1 MTDVYL
7 LKLEPESEGYKL
19 APPFSLLYLASALE
33 KHDFRVK
40 LYHEI
45 GSHKNIASILE
56 DIATHQPIFVG
67 LSTMTGPSLIPT
79 KIASQ
84 KIKENT
90 KTPVVWGGLHPTML
104 PEQTLNND
112 FVDIVVLGEGE
123 ETVVELAL
131 ALTEKE
137 VTTRSVETI
146 KSIGYKKNGK
156 ITMTPPRSYIGN
168 LDDYSPAWQHLDI
181 TKYFYS
187 GKFFLSDFGSSLP
200 GERIASYISSRGCPW
215 RCSYCYNQFVNKR
228 TFRAHSAEK
237 VISDIVHLKKTYGIT
252 AVVFEDDNFF
262 TDRKRAIEILKN
274 IGLPWSSSLRADHIT
289 KWGDDFL
296 KELKRTQCQELRIGA
311 ESSCQR
317 ILDIMQKDISV
328 ADIYRSAELCK
339 QNDINA
345 LYNFMI
351 GMPGENWEEMLETF
365 QTMDELEK
373 MGEGVVVNGPS
384 VFYPWPGTALYDTAI
399 EHGFQVPA
407 KMEDWAV
414 GWGTK
419 QPLAPYV
426 DGRAKY
432 VGFYRILAKRKDV
445 ESLKFPLFTK
455 ILRALARKRWENRF
469 FRFPIDYIL
478 PNFFFKMLKALGL
491 KKIAQALYK

>member
-1 MTDVYL
+1 VPDVYL
-7 LKLEPESEGYKL
+7 LKLEPESENYKL
-19 APPFSLLYLASALE
+19 APPFSILYLASALE
-33 KHDFRVK
+33 KNDFKVK

-45 GSHKNIASILE
+45 GSPKNIRYILE
-56 DIATHQPIFVG
+56 DIATHLPIFVG

-84 KIKENT
+84 KIKENI
-90 KTPVVWGGLHPTML
+90 KVPVVWGGLHPTML

-112 FVDIVVLGEGE
+112 FVDIVVRGEGE
-123 ETVVELAL
+123 EAIVELAF
-131 ALTEKE
+131 ALKEKE
-137 VTTRSVETI
+137 VNHRSVETI
-146 KSIGYKKNGK
+146 KSIGYKKNGRIN
-156 ITMTPPRSYIGN
+156 ITPARSYIGN
-168 LDDYSPAWQHLDI
+168 LDDYFPAWKHLDI

-187 GKFFLSDFGSSLP
+187 GKFFLSDFGSRLP

-228 TFRAHSAEK
+228 TFRAHSAK
-237 VISDIVHLKKTYGIT
+237 RVINDILHLKKTYGIT

-274 IGLPWSSSLRADHIT
+274 IELPWSSSLRADHIT

-296 KELKRTQCQELRIGA
+296 KKLKQTQCQELRIGA

-317 ILDIMQKDISV
+317 ILNIMQKDISV
-328 ADIYRSAELCK
+328 EDIYRSAELCK
-339 QNDINA
+339 QNNINA

-351 GMPGENWEEMLETF
+351 GMPGENWDDMLETF

-373 MGEGVVVNGPS
+373 MGKGVVVNGPS

-399 EHGFQVPA
+399 EHGFKVPE

-426 DGRAKY
+426 DRRAKY
-432 VGFYRILAKRKDV
+432 VGFYRILAKRKDI
-445 ESLKFPLFTK
+445 ESLKFPLFSK
-455 ILRALARKRWENRF
+455 ILRALARKRWDNRF

-478 PNFFFKMLKALGL
+478 PNLIFALLKALGL
-491 KKIAQALYK
+491 KKIAQALYN